1 MLAKNKEKNSLIL
14 IILWNKSMWIK
25 KQKSIKDQEV
35 KLIIEKNIKNKNK
48 I

>member
-35 KLIIEKNIKNKNK
+35 NLIIEKNIKNKNK